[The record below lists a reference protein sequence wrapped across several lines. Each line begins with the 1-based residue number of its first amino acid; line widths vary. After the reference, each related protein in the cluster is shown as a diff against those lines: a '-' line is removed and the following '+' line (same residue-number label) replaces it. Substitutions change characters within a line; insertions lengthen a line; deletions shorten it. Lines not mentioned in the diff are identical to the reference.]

1 MVPAWPCMKYEVLI
15 GIKGKLELH
24 QVNALYLQD
33 RMMMERERERERE
46 RESIGKQSGNP
57 AVSAACSEIIRTEP
71 KPFLVF
77 LVYYILCGL
86 SLQRRW

>member
-1 MVPAWPCMKYEVLI
+1 MKYEVLI

-46 RESIGKQSGNP
+46 KERALANSP
-57 AVSAACSEIIRTEP
+57 V
-71 KPFLVF
+71 
-77 LVYYILCGL
+77 ILLC
-86 SLQRRW
+86 LQHARK